1 MNMYSV
7 YDRVAEKFMG
17 MFESINDGTA
27 TRAFCAA
34 CKTGQMAQEPE
45 DYVLYK
51 IGQFDEDEGFF
62 VNAQKKISDGKPNK
76 TSEGGN

>member
-27 TRAFCAA
+27 TRAFCTA

-51 IGQFDEDEGFF
+51 IGQFDENRGTFASIMRK
-62 VNAQKKISDGKPNK
+62 VCDGKPNNN
-76 TSEGGN
+76 SEGGN

>member
-7 YDRVAEKFMG
+7 YDRVAQKFMG

-27 TRAFCAA
+27 SRAFCAA

-45 DYVLYK
+45 DYMLYK
-51 IGQFDEDEGFF
+51 IGEFDEDKGTFSNTQRK
-62 VNAQKKISDGKPNK
+62 VCDGKPNN
-76 TSEGGN
+76 TSKGGN

>member
-1 MNMYSV
+1 MFMFSV

-17 MFESINDGTA
+17 MFESINEGTA

-34 CKTGQMAQEPE
+34 CKTGQMAQAPE

-51 IGQFDEDEGFF
+51 IGQFDEDKGTFANTLRK
-62 VNAQKKISDGKPNK
+62 VCDGKPN
-76 TSEGGN
+76 SANEGDK